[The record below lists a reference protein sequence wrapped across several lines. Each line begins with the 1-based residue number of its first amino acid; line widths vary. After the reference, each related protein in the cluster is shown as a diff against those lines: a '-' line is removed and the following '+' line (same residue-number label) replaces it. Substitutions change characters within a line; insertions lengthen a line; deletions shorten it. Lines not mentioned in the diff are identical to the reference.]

1 MRHTNLVFCL
11 PVKEPCRPPPK
22 PIGQD
27 TRQCRFT
34 TPLVGWTTPPMMLSK
49 VDLLARFRP
58 TRTTLNL
65 GGMVKIMTSKTN
77 YSVTKLRWHIN
88 LALTTRT
95 SGPTHEGAHRQRN
108 RLNSHT

>member
-34 TPLVGWTTPPMMLSK
+34 TPLVGWSTPPMMLSK
-49 VDLLARFRP
+49 VDLPAPLRP
-58 TRTTLNL
+58 TRPTLNL
-65 GGMVKIMTSKTN
+65 GGRVTFLPSKTHFPSIGSASCRERVWQ
-77 YSVTKLRWHIN
+77 YVSI
-88 LALTTRT
+88 
-95 SGPTHEGAHRQRN
+95 SGVAV
-108 RLNSHT
+108 S

>member
-34 TPLVGWTTPPMMLSK
+34 TPLVGWSTPPMMLSK
-49 VDLLARFRP
+49 VDLPAPLRP
-58 TRTTLNL
+58 TRPTFNL
-65 GGMVKIMTSKTN
+65 GGMVKFMRSEEHTYELQSLMRISYAVFCWIKKI
-77 YSVTKLRWHIN
+77 YYISFSIL
-88 LALTTRT
+88 LLTCYIT
-95 SGPTHEGAHRQRN
+95 
-108 RLNSHT
+108 

>member
-34 TPLVGWTTPPMMLSK
+34 TPLVGWSTPPMMLSK
-49 VDLLARFRP
+49 VDLPAPLRP
-58 TRTTLNL
+58 TRPTFNL
-65 GGMVKIMTSKTN
+65 GGMVKFMPSKTHFPGR
-77 YSVTKLRWHIN
+77 SEERRVGKECVSTCRSRWAPYH
-88 LALTTRT
+88 
-95 SGPTHEGAHRQRN
+95 
-108 RLNSHT
+108 